1 MIKHYRTLL
10 LVFALFCNTVVIQA
24 QNVSLKL
31 NNVTVKEAIE
41 AVKKQTGKSFFF
53 NVNDVDL
60 NHRVNIDLKD
70 APLGKALSQILQGQD
85 IDYEVKDNH
94 IVLSKR
100 NSTKNNQTFTVVGQV
115 TDEKGVPLIG
125 VNITAKGHGNTVTD
139 IDGNYS
145 IKAAPGIALV
155 FSYIGYLQ
163 ESVKVNKQKT
173 VNVQMTE
180 DTKALNEV
188 VVIGYGTQKKAN
200 LTGAVDAISSKEI
213 EDRPVSNLG
222 RALQGAVPNLNITYG
237 SGKPNEGTNIN
248 IRGFGSINQDA
259 KPLVLI
265 DGVEGNLDNINPRD
279 VESISVLKDASSA
292 AIYGARAS
300 FGVILVTTKKGK
312 DGTAKV
318 SYNGRFSFSSSTVK
332 TNFLTTGY
340 DAARLVDEYLMSY
353 NGTRYT
359 KYTEEDFAELEARR
373 YDKTENPERPWTVI
387 KNLSITGGTQK
398 LNYFVSANYHTED
411 GIYKQNTDRFE
422 TANIR
427 ARISGDIKD
436 WFNLTVTSHLYHS
449 RYKAPGLENGN
460 NIANYT
466 FHAMPFLM
474 PYNPDGTHV
483 FSTPIIAQQPTD
495 GVHIMTADGNTFT
508 DDKFKRL
515 TTSVNATFKL
525 YKGLTL
531 HANYS
536 FRYDTQDSAVIAN
549 TITWSMPI

>member
-115 TDEKGVPLIG
+115 TDEKGMPLIG

-145 IKAAPGIALV
+145 IKAAPGTALV

-213 EDRPVSNLG
+213 EDRPRFQPRSCPARS
-222 RALQGAVPNLNITYG
+222 RAQPQYHLWI
-237 SGKPNEGTNIN
+237 GK
-248 IRGFGSINQDA
+248 
-259 KPLVLI
+259 
-265 DGVEGNLDNINPRD
+265 
-279 VESISVLKDASSA
+279 
-292 AIYGARAS
+292 
-300 FGVILVTTKKGK
+300 
-312 DGTAKV
+312 
-318 SYNGRFSFSSSTVK
+318 
-332 TNFLTTGY
+332 
-340 DAARLVDEYLMSY
+340 
-353 NGTRYT
+353 
-359 KYTEEDFAELEARR
+359 
-373 YDKTENPERPWTVI
+373 
-387 KNLSITGGTQK
+387 TQ
-398 LNYFVSANYHTED
+398 
-411 GIYKQNTDRFE
+411 
-422 TANIR
+422 
-427 ARISGDIKD
+427 
-436 WFNLTVTSHLYHS
+436 
-449 RYKAPGLENGN
+449 
-460 NIANYT
+460 
-466 FHAMPFLM
+466 
-474 PYNPDGTHV
+474 
-483 FSTPIIAQQPTD
+483 
-495 GVHIMTADGNTFT
+495 
-508 DDKFKRL
+508 
-515 TTSVNATFKL
+515 
-525 YKGLTL
+525 
-531 HANYS
+531 
-536 FRYDTQDSAVIAN
+536 
-549 TITWSMPI
+549 

>member
-1 MIKHYRTLL
+1 MRYS
-10 LVFALFCNTVVIQA
+10 VIRL
-24 QNVSLKL
+24 SL

-248 IRGFGSINQDA
+248 IRGFGSMPNHWF
-259 KPLVLI
+259 L
-265 DGVEGNLDNINPRD
+265 
-279 VESISVLKDASSA
+279 
-292 AIYGARAS
+292 
-300 FGVILVTTKKGK
+300 
-312 DGTAKV
+312 
-318 SYNGRFSFSSSTVK
+318 STVSK
-332 TNFLTTGY
+332 ATSTI
-340 DAARLVDEYLMSY
+340 SIP
-353 NGTRYT
+353 GTSS
-359 KYTEEDFAELEARR
+359 
-373 YDKTENPERPWTVI
+373 P
-387 KNLSITGGTQK
+387 
-398 LNYFVSANYHTED
+398 
-411 GIYKQNTDRFE
+411 
-422 TANIR
+422 
-427 ARISGDIKD
+427 
-436 WFNLTVTSHLYHS
+436 S
-449 RYKAPGLENGN
+449 RC
-460 NIANYT
+460 
-466 FHAMPFLM
+466 
-474 PYNPDGTHV
+474 
-483 FSTPIIAQQPTD
+483 
-495 GVHIMTADGNTFT
+495 
-508 DDKFKRL
+508 
-515 TTSVNATFKL
+515 
-525 YKGLTL
+525 
-531 HANYS
+531 
-536 FRYDTQDSAVIAN
+536 
-549 TITWSMPI
+549 

>member
-115 TDEKGVPLIG
+115 TDEKGMPLIG

-180 DTKALNEV
+180 STERSRSHRLRNSEKSQSDRSCRCHIFERNRRPPRFQPRSCPARSRAQPQYHLW
-188 VVIGYGTQKKAN
+188 IGKTQ
-200 LTGAVDAISSKEI
+200 
-213 EDRPVSNLG
+213 
-222 RALQGAVPNLNITYG
+222 
-237 SGKPNEGTNIN
+237 
-248 IRGFGSINQDA
+248 
-259 KPLVLI
+259 
-265 DGVEGNLDNINPRD
+265 
-279 VESISVLKDASSA
+279 
-292 AIYGARAS
+292 
-300 FGVILVTTKKGK
+300 
-312 DGTAKV
+312 
-318 SYNGRFSFSSSTVK
+318 
-332 TNFLTTGY
+332 
-340 DAARLVDEYLMSY
+340 
-353 NGTRYT
+353 
-359 KYTEEDFAELEARR
+359 
-373 YDKTENPERPWTVI
+373 
-387 KNLSITGGTQK
+387 
-398 LNYFVSANYHTED
+398 
-411 GIYKQNTDRFE
+411 
-422 TANIR
+422 
-427 ARISGDIKD
+427 
-436 WFNLTVTSHLYHS
+436 
-449 RYKAPGLENGN
+449 
-460 NIANYT
+460 
-466 FHAMPFLM
+466 
-474 PYNPDGTHV
+474 
-483 FSTPIIAQQPTD
+483 
-495 GVHIMTADGNTFT
+495 
-508 DDKFKRL
+508 
-515 TTSVNATFKL
+515 
-525 YKGLTL
+525 
-531 HANYS
+531 
-536 FRYDTQDSAVIAN
+536 
-549 TITWSMPI
+549 

>member
-115 TDEKGVPLIG
+115 TDEKGMPLIG

-259 KPLVLI
+259 TIGSYRRCRRQPRQYQSPGRRVHL
-265 DGVEGNLDNINPRD
+265 GVERCILGSHIRCKSLVRCNLGNHEKRKRRHGQSQLQRTIQLLELDSQDQFPYHRLRCSKI
-279 VESISVLKDASSA
+279 
-292 AIYGARAS
+292 
-300 FGVILVTTKKGK
+300 
-312 DGTAKV
+312 
-318 SYNGRFSFSSSTVK
+318 GR
-332 TNFLTTGY
+332 
-340 DAARLVDEYLMSY
+340 
-353 NGTRYT
+353 
-359 KYTEEDFAELEARR
+359 
-373 YDKTENPERPWTVI
+373 
-387 KNLSITGGTQK
+387 
-398 LNYFVSANYHTED
+398 
-411 GIYKQNTDRFE
+411 
-422 TANIR
+422 
-427 ARISGDIKD
+427 
-436 WFNLTVTSHLYHS
+436 
-449 RYKAPGLENGN
+449 
-460 NIANYT
+460 
-466 FHAMPFLM
+466 
-474 PYNPDGTHV
+474 
-483 FSTPIIAQQPTD
+483 
-495 GVHIMTADGNTFT
+495 
-508 DDKFKRL
+508 
-515 TTSVNATFKL
+515 
-525 YKGLTL
+525 
-531 HANYS
+531 
-536 FRYDTQDSAVIAN
+536 
-549 TITWSMPI
+549 